1 MNWFGAQWWFTP
13 LMLLFGFLLTCWVL
27 SSMGLSGGAITL
39 LLFLALP
46 FVLLFAVILALV
58 RKSGRPQAHG
68 WQLPPPSMTLPPPGW
83 YPDQQGQ
90 LRWFDGEMWTEYRK
104 PPQA

>member
-1 MNWFGAQWWFTP
+1 
-13 LMLLFGFLLTCWVL
+13 
-27 SSMGLSGGAITL
+27 
-39 LLFLALP
+39 
-46 FVLLFAVILALV
+46 
-58 RKSGRPQAHG
+58 
-68 WQLPPPSMTLPPPGW
+68 MTLPPPGW